1 MSKETMKAITV
12 YGPRDARME
21 TVPKPLATG
30 DMIVAKVCRTG
41 VCATDQSIYTGE
53 SSFIRSGEIK
63 YPCRFGHE
71 WAGIVESVGPDVK
84 DFKVGDRV
92 YADNFVTC
100 GVCEACKRK
109 DYMSCPS
116 TWSVGTVNA
125 WDGCYAEY
133 MQMPERHVYHLPD
146 ELSMDEGA
154 LIEPAS
160 IAYDAFRGVTLT
172 KDDTA
177 VVFGTG
183 AIGMVAVWLAKYYGA
198 GEVILVGRNDEK
210 LKVGLEIGADHVIN
224 GKKEDAVAKIK
235 DLSLGKKGA
244 NLVVETSGSTSALRD
259 SIACS
264 ARYAR
269 ISVIS
274 FYERNVDDLPIDPLV
289 LGCLSMVG
297 AAGRAE
303 NAPAVCKIMRTN
315 PVKLTP
321 ICTHHI
327 PFKDT
332 LDVFE
337 HEEKYK
343 NSKIKVMIAFDDSER
358 K

>member
-12 YGPRDARME
+12 YGPKDARIE
-21 TVPKPLATG
+21 EVAKPLATK
-30 DMIVAKVCRTG
+30 DMVVAKVIRTG
-41 VCATDQSIYTGE
+41 VCATDQSIFTGD

-84 DFKVGDRV
+84 NFKPGDRV
-92 YADNFVTC
+92 YSDNFVTC
-100 GVCEACKRK
+100 GSCEACKKK
-109 DYMSCPS
+109 DYMSCNNIR
-116 TWSVGTVNA
+116 SVGTVNA
-125 WDGCYAEY
+125 WEGCYAEY
-133 MQMPERHVYHLPD
+133 MQIPERHVYKLPD

-172 KDDTA
+172 ENDTA
-177 VVFGTG
+177 VVYGTG

-198 GEVILVGRNDEK
+198 GRVILVGRSEDK
-210 LKVGLEIGADHVIN
+210 LKVGVEIGADYVIN

-235 DLSLGKKGA
+235 ELSLGKKGA
-244 NLVVETSGSTSALRD
+244 NLIVETSGSVSALKD
-259 SIACS
+259 SIAC
-264 ARYAR
+264 AAKYAR
-269 ISVIS
+269 ISVVS

-289 LGCLSMVG
+289 LGCFSMVG
-297 AAGRAE
+297 AAGRDG
-303 NAPAVCKIMRTN
+303 NSPAVCEIMRKN

-321 ICTHHI
+321 VFTHHV
-327 PFKDT
+327 PFENS

-337 HEEKYK
+337 NEEKYH
-343 NSKIKVMIAFDDSER
+343 STKIKVMITFD
-358 K
+358 

>member
-1 MSKETMKAITV
+1 MCKETMKAITV
-12 YGPRDARME
+12 YGPHDARME

-41 VCATDQSIYTGE
+41 VCATDQSIYTGD

-84 DFKVGDRV
+84 DFKIGDRV
-92 YADNFVTC
+92 YADNFATC
-100 GVCEACKRK
+100 GVCEACKRE
-109 DYMSCPS
+109 DYMSCS
-116 TWSVGTVNA
+116 SIRSVGTVNC

-154 LIEPAS
+154 LIEPAG

-172 KDDTA
+172 GDDTV

-198 GEVILVGRNDEK
+198 GEAILVGRTDEK
-210 LKVGLEIGADHVIN
+210 LKVGLQIGADHVIN
-224 GKKEDAVAKIK
+224 SKKEDAVAKIK
-235 DLSLGKKGA
+235 ELSLCKKGA
-244 NLVVETSGSTSALRD
+244 NLVVETSGSISALKD
-259 SIACS
+259 SIACA

-269 ISVIS
+269 ISVVS
-274 FYERNVDDLPIDPLV
+274 FYEKNANDLPIDPLV
-289 LGCLSMVG
+289 LGCISMVG
-297 AAGRAE
+297 AAGRDG
-303 NAPAVCKIMRTN
+303 NSPAVCEIMRKN

-321 ICTHHI
+321 IFTHHI

-332 LDVFE
+332 LDVFAN
-337 HEEKYK
+337 EEKYHK
-343 NSKIKVMIAFDDSER
+343 DKIKAMIAFDD
-358 K
+358 

>member
-1 MSKETMKAITV
+1 MDKKTMRAITV

-21 TVPKPLATG
+21 RVPKPDAVG
-30 DMIVAKVCRTG
+30 DMIVARVVRTG
-41 VCATDQSIYTGE
+41 ICATDLSIYTGD

-71 WAGIVESVGPDVK
+71 WAGVVESVGPLVK
-84 DFKVGDRV
+84 DFKPGDRV
-92 YADNFVTC
+92 YSDNFVSC
-100 GVCEACKRK
+100 GICEACKSRN
-109 DYMSCPS
+109 YMKCASIR
-116 TWSVGTVNA
+116 SVGTVNV

-133 MQMPERHVYHLPD
+133 MQMPERHVYHLPN

-183 AIGMVAVWLAKYYGA
+183 AIGMVSVWLAKYYGA
-198 GEVILVGRNDEK
+198 GKVILVGRSDEK
-210 LKVGLEIGADHVIN
+210 LKIGTMIGADHVIN
-224 GKKEDAVAKIK
+224 GKLEDAVKRIK
-235 DLSLGKKGA
+235 ELSLGGA
-244 NLVVETSGSTSALRD
+244 GADLIVETSGSVSALKD
-259 SIACS
+259 SISCA

-269 ISVIS
+269 ISVVS
-274 FYERNVDDLPIDPLV
+274 FYEKNVDDLPIDPLV
-289 LGCLSMVG
+289 LGCFSLVG

-303 NAPAVCKIMRTN
+303 NAPAVCEIMRKN

-321 ICTHHI
+321 LFTHHI
-327 PFKDT
+327 PFENTIDA
-332 LDVFE
+332 FE
-337 HEEKYK
+337 NEEKYHK
-343 NSKIKVMIAFDDSER
+343 TKIKAMITFD
-358 K
+358 

>member
-21 TVPKPLATG
+21 TVPKPVATG

-41 VCATDQSIYTGE
+41 VCATDQSIYTGD
-53 SSFIRSGEIK
+53 SSFIRTGEIK

-71 WAGIVESVGPDVK
+71 WAGIIESVGPDVK

-92 YADNFVTC
+92 YGDNFVAC
-100 GVCEACKRK
+100 GTCEACKNK
-109 DYMSCPS
+109 NYMGCSS
-116 TWSVGTVNA
+116 IRSVGTVNA

-133 MQMPERHVYHLPD
+133 MQMPERHMYHLPD

-160 IAYDAFRGVTLT
+160 IAYDAFHGVTLT
-172 KDDTA
+172 EKDTA

-198 GEVILVGRNDEK
+198 GEVILVGRSDDK
-210 LKVGLEIGADHVIN
+210 LKVGLDIGADHVIN
-224 GKKEDAVAKIK
+224 GKKEDVVSKIK
-235 DLSLGKKGA
+235 ELSLGKNGA
-244 NLVVETSGSTSALRD
+244 NFVVETSGSPAALKD

-274 FYERNVDDLPIDPLV
+274 FYERNIDDLPIDPLV
-289 LGCLSMVG
+289 LGCFSMVG
-297 AAGRAE
+297 AAGRYG
-303 NAPAVCKIMRTN
+303 NAPAVCEIMRNN

-321 ICTHHI
+321 VFTHHV
-327 PFKDT
+327 PFDNA

-337 HEEKYK
+337 NEEKYHK
-343 NSKIKVMIAFDDSER
+343 EKIKAMITFDN
-358 K
+358 

>member
-1 MSKETMKAITV
+1 MKAITV

-21 TVPKPLATG
+21 TVKKPLATG
-30 DMIVAKVCRTG
+30 DMIVARVLRTG

-53 SSFIRSGEIK
+53 SSFIRSGEIT

-71 WAGIVESVGPDVK
+71 WAGVVESVGPDVK
-84 DFKVGDRV
+84 DFKPGDRV
-92 YADNFVTC
+92 YSDNFVTC
-100 GVCEACKRK
+100 GACDACKSG

-116 TWSVGTVNA
+116 IWSVGTVNC

-133 MQMPERHVYHLPD
+133 MQIPERHVYHLPD

-172 KDDTA
+172 EKDTA

-198 GEVILVGRNDEK
+198 GRVVLVGRSDDK
-210 LKVGLEIGADHVIN
+210 LEVGTRVGADFVIN
-224 GKKEDAVAKIK
+224 GKKEDAVARIK
-235 DLSLGKKGA
+235 ELSLGGKGA
-244 NLVVETSGSTSALRD
+244 DLIIETSGSPSALKD
-259 SIACS
+259 SIACA

-269 ISVIS
+269 ISVVS
-274 FYERNVDDLPIDPLV
+274 FYERNIDDLPIDPLV
-289 LGCLSMVG
+289 LGCFAMVG
-297 AAGRAE
+297 AAGRYG
-303 NAPAVCKIMRTN
+303 NAPEVCEIMKNN

-321 ICTHHI
+321 VFTHHV
-327 PFKDT
+327 PFENA

-337 HEEKYK
+337 NEDKYHGT
-343 NSKIKVMIAFDDSER
+343 KIKAMITFD
-358 K
+358 

>member
-1 MSKETMKAITV
+1 MSIETMKAITV
-12 YGPRDARME
+12 YGPHDARME

-71 WAGIVESVGPDVK
+71 WAGIVESIGPDVK

-92 YADNFVTC
+92 YGDNFVTC
-100 GVCEACKRK
+100 GKCDACKAG

-116 TWSVGTVNA
+116 IWSVGTVNT

-154 LIEPAS
+154 LIEPAG

-172 KDDTA
+172 KNDTA

-198 GEVILVGRNDEK
+198 GEVILVGRNDGK
-210 LKVGLEIGADHVIN
+210 LKVGLEIGADYVIN
-224 GKKEDAVAKIK
+224 GRKEDAVAKIK
-235 DLSLGKKGA
+235 ELSLGKKGA
-244 NLVVETSGSTSALRD
+244 NLVVETSGSVSALKD
-259 SIACS
+259 SIACA

-269 ISVIS
+269 ISVVS

-297 AAGRAE
+297 AAGRDG
-303 NAPAVCKIMRTN
+303 NATSVCEIMRTN
-315 PVKLTP
+315 PIKLTP
-321 ICTHHI
+321 IFTHHI
-327 PFKDT
+327 PFEDT
-332 LDVFE
+332 IDIFE
-337 HEEKYK
+337 HSEKYQQE
-343 NSKIKVMIAFDDSER
+343 KIKAMITFDN
-358 K
+358 

>member
-1 MSKETMKAITV
+1 MKAITV

-21 TVPKPLATG
+21 TVKKP
-30 DMIVAKVCRTG
+30 VAREDFMVVKVLRTG

-71 WAGIVESVGPDVK
+71 WAGVVESVGPDVK
-84 DFKVGDRV
+84 DFKAGDRV
-92 YADNFVTC
+92 YCDNFVTC
-100 GVCEACKRK
+100 GKCDACKSG

-116 TWSVGTVNA
+116 IWSVGTVNC

-133 MQMPERHVYHLPD
+133 MLMPERHVYHLPD

-172 KDDTA
+172 KNDTA
-177 VVFGTG
+177 VVYGTG

-198 GEVILVGRNDEK
+198 GRVILVGRSDDK
-210 LKVGLEIGADHVIN
+210 LKVGTEIGADYVIN
-224 GKKEDAVAKIK
+224 GKKEDSVARIK
-235 DLSLGKKGA
+235 ELSLGKNGA
-244 NLVVETSGSTSALRD
+244 NFIVETSGSPSALKE
-259 SIACS
+259 SLACA

-269 ISVIS
+269 ISVVS
-274 FYERNVDDLPIDPLV
+274 FYERNIDDLPIDPLV
-289 LGCLSMVG
+289 LGCFSMVG
-297 AAGRAE
+297 AAGRYG
-303 NAPAVCKIMRTN
+303 NAPEVCEIMRKN

-321 ICTHHI
+321 LFSHHV
-327 PFKDT
+327 PFENA

-337 HEEKYK
+337 NEDKYHVT
-343 NSKIKVMIAFDDSER
+343 KIKAIITFD
-358 K
+358 